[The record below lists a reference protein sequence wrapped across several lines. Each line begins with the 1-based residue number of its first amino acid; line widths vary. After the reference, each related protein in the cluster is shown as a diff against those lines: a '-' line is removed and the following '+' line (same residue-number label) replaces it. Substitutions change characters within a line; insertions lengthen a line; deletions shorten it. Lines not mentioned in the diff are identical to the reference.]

1 MAARGSEV
9 NAKMKI
15 AGSVSE
21 KRKALRHVARSAEKS
36 RLAAAERDA
45 SILEALELASMR
57 QVAESAGLSPARI
70 HQIRHGR

>member
-1 MAARGSEV
+1 
-9 NAKMKI
+9 
-15 AGSVSE
+15 VSAE
-21 KRKALRHVARSAEKS
+21 KKQALRRVGRAAEKS
-36 RLAAAERDA
+36 RLAAAARDE